1 MLEKSM
7 VRMAG
12 IMPSPDSRLRS
23 SEYLLPAYLEHQ
35 LSMKANPAVYSSSSA
50 TQTTCSQ
57 DYKLGPLTTSLRT
70 SPC

>member
-23 SEYLLPAYLEHQ
+23 SEYSLPPYLEHQ
-35 LSMKANPAVYSSSSA
+35 LSMKANPAVHSSSSIIQA
-50 TQTTCSQ
+50 TCSQ
-57 DYKLGPLTTSLRT
+57 DYELGPLTTSLCT